1 MILMQK
7 SILNDLKSEFLN
19 IDLSDLYMEIQNQ
32 IDDSEYSII
41 KYTLQ

>member
-19 IDLSDLYMEIQNQ
+19 IDLSDLYMEIQN
-32 IDDSEYSII
+32 
-41 KYTLQ
+41 